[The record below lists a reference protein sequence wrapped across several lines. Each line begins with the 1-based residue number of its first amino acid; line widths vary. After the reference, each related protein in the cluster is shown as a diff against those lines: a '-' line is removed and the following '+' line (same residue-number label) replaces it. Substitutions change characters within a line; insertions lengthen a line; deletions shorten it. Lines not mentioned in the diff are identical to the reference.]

1 MQKAKRNPQLQE
13 ITELLTELKSR
24 KDARGI
30 DFYEPF
36 EWAKAF
42 HQCQKPFRYVI
53 GSNKVGKTTG
63 AAVEGGRFS
72 LGTHPYRKNIRM
84 PNEGWVVSTDFSKG
98 LEVAQRRFFDF
109 FPKDKIAS
117 YEKRYRTLHTTD
129 GCIVRFKSA
138 ESGREAFAG
147 ANIDWAWVDEE
158 CPRDIFT
165 EIVARLVATDGCLW
179 MTIVPIE
186 GMDWTYTDIWD
197 KQGTVEF
204 DTDSQ
209 IFSPEIWDNP
219 LLTDVQIKRFMRTL
233 GDDEIQARIYGKYA
247 TRSKIIYQELDN
259 ILISSKKVDE
269 FYQIAKEEVAM

>member
-1 MQKAKRNPQLQE
+1 MLMQKAKRNPQLQE

-84 PNEGWVVSTDFSKG
+84 PN
-98 LEVAQRRFFDF
+98 
-109 FPKDKIAS
+109 
-117 YEKRYRTLHTTD
+117 
-129 GCIVRFKSA
+129 
-138 ESGREAFAG
+138 
-147 ANIDWAWVDEE
+147 EE